1 MSEQNCRIQKI
12 GIEIKIREANE
23 HELHRRD
30 IFFAS
35 DKSELRTKQ
44 CPIFAASLQPVK
56 PYLVNELL
64 NEGYLGHKRLYY
76 GDTTQLCMLIQLMLI
91 KHEISWLWVP
101 KFCSIV
107 TDNDDIMIYLC
118 VLNIGLG
125 NVYF

>member
-1 MSEQNCRIQKI
+1 MK
-12 GIEIKIREANE
+12 IEIKILEANG
-23 HELHRRD
+23 HELHRRH

-91 KHEISWLWVP
+91 RHEKYITNSQKYDL
-101 KFCSIV
+101 SQ
-107 TDNDDIMIYLC
+107 
-118 VLNIGLG
+118 VLTPEFSLR
-125 NVYF
+125 VSCCHQL